1 MPALKEHQEIAAT
14 KTSGFRLAKPNP
26 KWVGEPINNTIQNN
40 KGWFFGSLDPT
51 QKTTIPLVWLI
62 YKQDYLSWFFFL
74 AHIVLCR
81 YSKALF
87 AAFNTFSTKL
97 YTFGKIG
104 A

>member
-1 MPALKEHQEIAAT
+1 MTALERHQESTIT
-14 KTSGFRLAKPNP
+14 KTGGFKLAKPNP

-62 YKQDYLSWFFFL
+62 YKQVYLSWFFFL
-74 AHIVLCR
+74 AHNCFAMD
-81 YSKALF
+81 SKAPFL
-87 AAFNTFSTKL
+87 AFNKLSTKL